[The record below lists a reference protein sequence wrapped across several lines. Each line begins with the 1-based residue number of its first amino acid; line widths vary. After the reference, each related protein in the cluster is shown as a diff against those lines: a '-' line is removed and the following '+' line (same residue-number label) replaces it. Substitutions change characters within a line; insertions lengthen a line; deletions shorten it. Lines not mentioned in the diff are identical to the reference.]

1 MAAVSGQDSNLSSVS
16 YAVESSPKTLPVTPT
31 WILTE
36 PNAEPE
42 FGPNVTDQERTP
54 ISSDRL
60 SKKGSI
66 VDLEASVQ
74 LEVDFI
80 PGTQREIL
88 QPFMFAALRGKGEH
102 EAITGVTAAD
112 DTFAA
117 ASGLGI
123 FAANDLVFASG
134 FSNAANNGLHLVSSS
149 SATTL
154 VVTTALVDETPPSG
168 AKIVKVGHQYATADV
183 TVNAGGA
190 RPLLVTAADDFGDLD
205 LVPGESIYIGGD
217 AAGTQFAS
225 AANNGAKRVFAVAGD
240 GSTITLDKSQLDM
253 VTDASAT
260 GKTIRIFTGYA
271 LKNEQIANILRRT
284 LQFERT
290 LGAPDDASPS
300 QIQSEYVTGCHGA
313 EYSYTAEPAS
323 KVTASLTF
331 MGLDHET
338 RTGATGV
345 KSGNR
350 PALADKD
357 ATNTASDVRRS
368 RISAL
373 TNTDEAPD
381 PLFALIE
388 RLDFSINNHLERNLA
403 LGTLGAARIT
413 VGRFELTGS
422 FEAYFA
428 NVSALDVLRNFTDV
442 TIDQFVATAGNEGY
456 AWDMP
461 LCSLSSGR
469 VAIEPDTAM
478 KMPCDFKAHSGAKF
492 DSTFD
497 HALCWTFFPYLPSLA
512 RTVP

>member
-16 YAVESSPKTLPVTPT
+16 YAVEQGPKTLPVTPT
-31 WILTE
+31 WVLTE

-42 FGPNVTDQERTP
+42 FGPSVTDQERTP

-74 LEVDFI
+74 LDVDFI
-80 PGTQREIL
+80 PSSQRDLL
-88 QPFMFAALRGKGEH
+88 QGFMFAALRSKGQ
-102 EAITGVTAAD
+102 ATTLTSASDD
-112 DTFAA
+112 DTFN
-117 ASGLGI
+117 GTGMGG
-123 FAANDLVFASG
+123 FAANDLMLVE
-134 FSNAANNGLHLVSSS
+134 NWPANNGLHLVASVTS
-149 SATTL
+149 TTV
-154 VVTTALVDETPPSG
+154 VVTSTLTNETAPSG
-168 AKIVKVGHQYATADV
+168 ATLTKVGHQYASGDV
-183 TVNAGGA
+183 TVDASGP
-190 RPLLVTAADDFGDLD
+190 RPILATAAGDFRELD
-205 LVPGESIYIGGD
+205 LVSGECVYVGGD
-217 AAGTQFAS
+217 ASGLRFAS
-225 AANNGAKRVFAVAGD
+225 DANNGAKRVFSVAAD
-240 GSTITLDKSQLDM
+240 GSEMVVDKSQLDM

-271 LKNEQIANILRRT
+271 LKNEQIASLLRRT
-284 LQFERT
+284 VQFERT

-300 QIQSEYVTGCHGA
+300 QIQSEYVTGCHGS
-313 EYSYTAEPAS
+313 EYRYDAQPAS

-331 MGLDHET
+331 LGLDHET

-350 PALADKD
+350 PALPDKD
-357 ATNTASDVRRS
+357 AVNTASDVRRT

-381 PLFALIE
+381 PLFALVE
-388 RLDFSINNHLERNLA
+388 SLQFTINNHLERNMA

-413 VGRFELTGS
+413 IGRFELTGQ

-442 TIDQFVATAGNEGY
+442 TLDQFVATGANEGF

-478 KMPCDFKAHSGAKF
+478 MMPCDFKAHSGAKF
-492 DSTFD
+492 DTTFD
-497 HALCWTFFPYLPSLA
+497 HALCWTFFPYLPTLA